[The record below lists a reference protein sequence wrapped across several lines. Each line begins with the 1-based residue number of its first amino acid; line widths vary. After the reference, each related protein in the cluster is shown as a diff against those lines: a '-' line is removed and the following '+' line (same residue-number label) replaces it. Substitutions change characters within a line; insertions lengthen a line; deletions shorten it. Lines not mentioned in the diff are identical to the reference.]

1 MELPFTVD
9 KSEEVRT
16 RYCDAEAR
24 KNLKNAVE
32 TVVRE
37 VETKVLYTF
46 ETKMTMDYTQFRRKL
61 GETSIGMPNGS
72 TPMLVIPAILDEF
85 MLVLKESF
93 PESRIEVIQVGKR
106 ELLSID
112 WTKEEPITW

>member
-1 MELPFTVD
+1 MELPFTFD
-9 KSEEVRT
+9 KTEKVRAQ
-16 RYCDAEAR
+16 YCDAEAR
-24 KNLKNAVE
+24 KNLKSAVE
-32 TVVRE
+32 TVARH

-72 TPMLVIPAILDEF
+72 TPMLVIPSVLDEF

-93 PESRIEVIQVGKR
+93 PESRIEVTQDGKR

-112 WTKEEPITW
+112 WTKEEPVTW